1 MSPARTAIVW
11 FLFPHKPYSRSPSRS
26 NARTGAERQRAYR
39 ARKAGGE
46 PSVRYRKPKDRRTR
60 QRRWRDAV
68 QEVFDVRA
76 DCQVWLDDL
85 PQG

>member
-1 MSPARTAIVW
+1 
-11 FLFPHKPYSRSPSRS
+11 
-26 NARTGAERQRAYR
+26 
-39 ARKAGGE
+39 
-46 PSVRYRKPKDRRTR
+46 VRYRKPKDRRTR